1 MLEGDFTGMRLSRLA
16 LLSAALGAALALSAM
31 LAPQP
36 ASAAGLAGLGATQAG
51 IGTGGKLEHRIL
63 HGHAKRGTSFYCY
76 PRNYWWFYR
85 PYTTAAQGYARCMP
99 YFHYP
104 PEALRGRRAPYG
116 VK

>member
-1 MLEGDFTGMRLSRLA
+1 MSLSKLA
-16 LLSAALGAALALSAM
+16 LLSAALALSA
-31 LAPQP
+31 LLVPQP
-36 ASAAGLAGLGATQAG
+36 ALAGGLAGSGAAQAG
-51 IGTGGKLEHRIL
+51 IEAGGKLEHRVL

-104 PEALRGRRAPYG
+104 PEGLRGRRGPYG

>member
-1 MLEGDFTGMRLSRLA
+1 MSLSKLA
-16 LLSAALGAALALSAM
+16 LMGAALALSAL

-36 ASAAGLAGLGATQAG
+36 AMAGSLAGLGAAQAR
-51 IGTGGKLEHRIL
+51 IEAGGKLEHRIL
-63 HGHAKRGTSFYCY
+63 HGRAKRGTSFYCY
-76 PRNYWWFYR
+76 SRNYWWFYR

-104 PEALRGRRAPYG
+104 PEGLRGRRAPYG